1 MMSSLA
7 ARLKS
12 VFDPAKHSQAEIARV
27 CEVKPSSVA
36 DWFSGESKSIKAVP
50 LLKAAAYLDVSP
62 LWLAAGEGPK
72 RPRPGAYPPAEPA
85 TVLTAR
91 ERAATPESEIFP
103 MLDFGKIRKLRKDQL
118 HRLEGALLLTAA
130 QLQLDIEK
138 RDAA

>member
-1 MMSSLA
+1 MSSLA

-12 VFDPAKHSQAEIARV
+12 VFDAARHSQAEIARV
-27 CEVKPSSVA
+27 CQVKPSSVA
-36 DWFSGESKSIKAVP
+36 DWFSGESKNIKAIP
-50 LLKAAAYLDVSP
+50 LLRAAAYLDVNP

-72 RPRPGAYPPAEPA
+72 RSRAATPYESGEPMPAHA
-85 TVLTAR
+85 AR
-91 ERAATPESEIFP
+91 ERAPEGDIFQ
-103 MLDFGKIRKLRKDQL
+103 MVDFGKIRKLRKDQL